1 MHTAVLFFL
10 FGAFVNIFT
19 KALSLTC
26 PYYIYIVLPGI
37 QKEKTRNSLSCT
49 YIQDFLMWGF
59 QCYRYRTQ
67 LFYAIIH
74 TTHPET
80 LLNLGQLIQHASD
93 TQSWALNGSRYMRNK

>member
-1 MHTAVLFFL
+1 
-10 FGAFVNIFT
+10 
-19 KALSLTC
+19 
-26 PYYIYIVLPGI
+26 
-37 QKEKTRNSLSCT
+37 
-49 YIQDFLMWGF
+49 MWGF

-67 LFYAIIH
+67 LFYARIH